1 MSELVFFKRGNGLA
15 IGDVV
20 ELSGARMRAGASQ
33 VGLQITDIAAPDRAG
48 PRDVTF
54 ADAKTDANVLR
65 RLQAGACFVS
75 DAQAA
80 AVPSAVI
87 ALIVEDPYRAFV
99 GVAARLYPGAS
110 RPSSLFETRGVAAS
124 AQVHPSARVE
134 AGVTIDPAAVIGP
147 RAEVGAG
154 TLIGPMV
161 AIGPD
166 VRIGRDCSIG
176 AGASVTNALLGDRV
190 VIQPGCRI
198 GHLPD
203 DDSSNQFDH
212 SFPGRVI
219 LQDKV
224 RVGANGVIERGRHG
238 DTVVGE
244 ASQVEALARI
254 PADAMIGRYC
264 TIMTEQAS
272 GYRESPGGL
281 DVPFE
286 DGLKLLSSQ
295 VLRATA
301 SGVNG
306 YFHE

>member
-1 MSELVFFKRGNGLA
+1 MSEPVFFKRGPGLA
-15 IGDVV
+15 IGDIV
-20 ELSGARMRAGASQ
+20 ELSGARLRARAPQAS
-33 VGLQITDIAAPDRAG
+33 LQITDIAAPDRAG
-48 PRDVTF
+48 PRDITF
-54 ADAKTDANVLR
+54 ADPKTDADVLR

-75 DAQAA
+75 EAQAA
-80 AVPSAVI
+80 AIPPAVA

-99 GVAARLYPGAS
+99 GVAARLYPDAS
-110 RPSSLFETRGVAAS
+110 RPSSLFETRGVAAG

-134 AGVTIDPAAVIGP
+134 AGVTIDPAAMIGP

-176 AGASVTNALLGDRV
+176 AGASVTNALIGDRV

-198 GHLPD
+198 GHPAD
-203 DDSSNQFDH
+203 DASSQSDL
-212 SFPGRVI
+212 SFSGRVI

-224 RVGANGVIERGRHG
+224 RVGANGVIERGRYG

-244 ASQVEALARI
+244 ASQVEALVRI
-254 PADAMIGRYC
+254 PGDAMIGRYC
-264 TIMTEQAS
+264 TITAEQA
-272 GYRESPGGL
+272 PGRSAGPAGAN
-281 DVPFE
+281 VPFE

-295 VLRATA
+295 VVRATA
-301 SGVNG
+301 SGMNG